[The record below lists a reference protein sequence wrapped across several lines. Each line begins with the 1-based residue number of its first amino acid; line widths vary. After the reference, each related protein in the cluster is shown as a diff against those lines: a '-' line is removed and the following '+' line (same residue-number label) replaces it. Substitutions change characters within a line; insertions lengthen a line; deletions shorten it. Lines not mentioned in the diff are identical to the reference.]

1 MPGMEG
7 QALRWRRLP
16 RRPARALLHGKP
28 PPYGEEKAA
37 QPHPRSQV
45 RSHTHHDGAPS
56 PRPQEPAGD
65 RFDEEP
71 AECAD
76 SPVEII
82 SSEVER
88 LGFPAASSCS
98 EMLSIGACD
107 HDLVKHHLCAKTC
120 GGCDVESDGQAA
132 SRRRLGKCSQ

>member
-1 MPGMEG
+1 M
-7 QALRWRRLP
+7 
-16 RRPARALLHGKP
+16 RPASRTLAATLISRRAP
-28 PPYGEEKAA
+28 P
-37 QPHPRSQV
+37 
-45 RSHTHHDGAPS
+45 

-71 AECAD
+71 AEICAD
-76 SPVEII
+76 SPVEIL

-120 GGCDVESDGQAA
+120 GGCEKESKGRRLE
-132 SRRRLGKCSQ
+132 RRRLKCDSQNG